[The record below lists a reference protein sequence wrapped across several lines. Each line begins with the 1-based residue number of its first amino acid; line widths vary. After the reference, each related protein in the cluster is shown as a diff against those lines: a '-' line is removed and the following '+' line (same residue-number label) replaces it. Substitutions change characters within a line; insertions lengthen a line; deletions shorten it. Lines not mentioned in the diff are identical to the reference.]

1 MIKLE
6 LTEDELQFL
15 KDIMER
21 IPVNGVEN
29 MRHFLV
35 LSEKINKAGPAKK
48 TPKKGTK

>member
-21 IPVNGVEN
+21 IPVTGVRN
-29 MRHFLV
+29 MRNFQV
-35 LSEKINKAGPAKK
+35 LSEKINKAGPVKK
-48 TPKKGTK
+48 TPQKETK